1 MARLLR
7 CRPPRDIRGRKSTPQ
22 SIHNGAGLEQLRAGG
37 QQCRLS
43 LFYRFF
49 RCLQVRPGGR
59 NKRARAIGQYQR
71 QMKLAASMSP
81 AEHIQRP
88 ALEGMA
94 LTNDGYLVGI
104 SGEVVVMGSLSSG
117 SLTILTTIY

>member
-1 MARLLR
+1 
-7 CRPPRDIRGRKSTPQ
+7 
-22 SIHNGAGLEQLRAGG
+22 
-37 QQCRLS
+37 
-43 LFYRFF
+43 
-49 RCLQVRPGGR
+49 
-59 NKRARAIGQYQR
+59 
-71 QMKLAASMSP
+71 MKLAASMSP

-117 SLTILTTIY
+117 SSIPSTTDG